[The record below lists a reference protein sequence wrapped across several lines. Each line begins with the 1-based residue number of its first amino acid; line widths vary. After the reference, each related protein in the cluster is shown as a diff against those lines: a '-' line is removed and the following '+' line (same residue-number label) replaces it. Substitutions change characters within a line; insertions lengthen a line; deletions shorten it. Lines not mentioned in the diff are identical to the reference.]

1 MKANHPAI
9 QPCPFNSNGGVTKK
23 LVRPTWGL
31 AWPINQGTCDPSA
44 TQQRQAGL
52 TRPSKRQPRM
62 PRESS
67 EKPKPGTTERA
78 ASLLLGGSHSPSHC
92 PSPAAPLPDQTTRL
106 SPAPRP
112 YRVSQPRPLHLCFSP
127 DSPHSPLPL
136 LPQAPPPTPEP
147 LPRTRVLVPAPGTR
161 DRPSPTPRAK
171 APDPRPRRPHL
182 RPFPVATPPPTLSFA
197 PPGPEPAMAPP
208 LEPRSHPRAEAPPRP
223 LRPGVP
229 PPAPAAARARG
240 PASPRRAPPR
250 PPRPASRSSHRLSHR
265 RSPGWS
271 P

>member
-1 MKANHPAI
+1 
-9 QPCPFNSNGGVTKK
+9 
-23 LVRPTWGL
+23 
-31 AWPINQGTCDPSA
+31 
-44 TQQRQAGL
+44 
-52 TRPSKRQPRM
+52 M

-78 ASLLLGGSHSPSHC
+78 ASLLPGGSHSPSHC
-92 PSPAAPLPDQTTRL
+92 SSPAAPLPDQTTRL

-147 LPRTRVLVPAPGTR
+147 LSRTRVLVPAPGTR

-171 APDPRPRRPHL
+171 APDPVPRRPHL
-182 RPFPVATPPPTLSFA
+182 RPFPVANPPPHAVIRA
-197 PPGPEPAMAPP
+197 PGTRAGHGPA
-208 LEPRSHPRAEAPPRP
+208 PRAE
-223 LRPGVP
+223 VP
-229 PPAPAAARARG
+229 PSSRGPAPAPQAWG
-240 PASPRRAPPR
+240 PAPRTCSRPSPGTRRAPPR